1 MKRERRS
8 PFHTPHRD
16 HKASPKITCLW
27 DFRIFLRRAEKPS
40 NVLVLS
46 MPLPPSHHRIMPSTF
61 LMRYVLPA
69 GCVCVWAWN
78 LRDFQLDKPL
88 NRLALARLPI
98 KIMPTHTHTHT
109 DEKQKPKS
117 NNNNV
122 AHLRASTLLPAS
134 SSSSLLVRA
143 CFYLF
148 YFMAVYPPEYDGV
161 AILRLNHPS
170 GPITLSYIGM
180 LSFRMAVGC
189 WRRHSFCV
197 RRPTNC
203 SFLFAF
209 YFWCHFARIL
219 YWSFGG

>member
-40 NVLVLS
+40 NVLLLS
-46 MPLPPSHHRIMPSTF
+46 LPLPPSHHRIMPSTF
-61 LMRYVLPA
+61 LMRYVRTACRMCMCELGICA
-69 GCVCVWAWN
+69 IFNSTSLCIA
-78 LRDFQLDKPL
+78 F
-88 NRLALARLPI
+88 ALARLPI
-98 KIMPTHTHTHT
+98 KIMHTLM
-109 DEKQKPKS
+109 KNKNRQQQQQC
-117 NNNNV
+117 N
-122 AHLRASTLLPAS
+122 AS
-134 SSSSLLVRA
+134 SRLQLCCRHRHRHRCLFARV
-143 CFYLF
+143 FYLF
-148 YFMAVYPPEYDGV
+148 YFIAVYPPEYDGV

-170 GPITLSYIGM
+170 GPITLSYIRM
-180 LSFRMAVGC
+180 LSFRIAVGC

-219 YWSFGG
+219 YWSFDG